1 MLLKISPHAHF
12 MLIKYMYYTI
22 YSHLVCFHSI
32 LCVVCYFAETG
43 IQICLCVLE
52 SSLDEKCQLKNMI

>member
-1 MLLKISPHAHF
+1 
-12 MLIKYMYYTI
+12 MLIKYIYYTI
-22 YSHLVCFHSI
+22 YSHLICSHSI